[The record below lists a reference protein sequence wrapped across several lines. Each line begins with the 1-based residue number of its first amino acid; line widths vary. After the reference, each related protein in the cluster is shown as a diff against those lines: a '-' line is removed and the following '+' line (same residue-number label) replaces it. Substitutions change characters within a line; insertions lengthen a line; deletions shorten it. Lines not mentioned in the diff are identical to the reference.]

1 MMPVD
6 QLARAVVAL
15 ALRHRDGLRVANL
28 SNPETLSQRRW
39 FDVLAKAGLRVLPE
53 PPLEWQ
59 QRLTDLSPS
68 NGLAL
73 IRDFY
78 TGDLSGKPLP
88 VEQLGTIT
96 ELAKLDVQLMV
107 DYDRLIPLYLG
118 YLRGEGFIDGTVAT
132 SEVL

>member
-15 ALRHRDGLRVANL
+15 ALGHRDGLRVANL
-28 SNPETLSQRRW
+28 SNPVTLSQRRW
-39 FDVLAKAGLRVLPE
+39 FNELAKAGLTALPE
-53 PPLEWQ
+53 TPLEWQ
-59 QRLTDLSPS
+59 KRLTGLSPS

-88 VEQLGTIT
+88 IEQIGTVA
-96 ELAKLDVQLMV
+96 ELTKQDVPLTD
-107 DYDRLIPLYLG
+107 DYERLIPLYLA
-118 YLRGEGFIDGTVAT
+118 YLRAEGFIEDAVPT
-132 SEVL
+132 SAVL